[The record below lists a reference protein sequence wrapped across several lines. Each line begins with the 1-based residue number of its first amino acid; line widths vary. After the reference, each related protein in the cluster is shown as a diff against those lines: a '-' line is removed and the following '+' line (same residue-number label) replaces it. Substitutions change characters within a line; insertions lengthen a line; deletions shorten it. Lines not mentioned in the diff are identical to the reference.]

1 MCAGAPSGW
10 DSAMVKLGFKK
21 EAGEGTRSMKEQL
34 KSGTCPCVVP
44 HTTDLIRP
52 HLASLHPLFCVCSA
66 GLAGVLSYVSSEV
79 LFWAISLPLGVLAW
93 HAQTGEWLD
102 LSTGEGQA
110 KVISALQSLLPA
122 CILAF
127 PDTYLPM
134 NAGVDNRTPEDLLP
148 FFACRWQG
156 SVRPSWPS
164 RVWHC
169 PCVPQ

>member
-1 MCAGAPSGW
+1 
-10 DSAMVKLGFKK
+10 MVKLGFKK

-110 KVISALQSLLPA
+110 KVMYAALQSLLPA
-122 CILAF
+122 VF
-127 PDTYLPM
+127 
-134 NAGVDNRTPEDLLP
+134 
-148 FFACRWQG
+148 
-156 SVRPSWPS
+156 
-164 RVWHC
+164 
-169 PCVPQ
+169 